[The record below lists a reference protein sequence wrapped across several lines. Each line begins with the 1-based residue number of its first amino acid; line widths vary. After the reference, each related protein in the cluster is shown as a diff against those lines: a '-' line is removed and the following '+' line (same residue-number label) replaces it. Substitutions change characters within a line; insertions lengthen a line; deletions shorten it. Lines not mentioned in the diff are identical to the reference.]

1 MEKSYS
7 QEKMII
13 LHPKDNVGI
22 IKRDVK
28 EGEMLVIEEEKYK
41 NSIKTREDIPYRF
54 KIALKDI
61 HTGEEIIKIGEII
74 GKAKKEIKK
83 GEMVHVHNI
92 EGLRGRG
99 DLKSKE

>member
-1 MEKSYS
+1 MEKGYS
-7 QEKMII
+7 QEKLII

-28 EGEMLVIEEEKYK
+28 ESEMLVIEDEKYK
-41 NSIKTREDIPYRF
+41 NSIKVREDIPYRF

-61 HTGEEIIKIGEII
+61 HAGEEIVKIGEII

-99 DLKSKE
+99 DLQSKE